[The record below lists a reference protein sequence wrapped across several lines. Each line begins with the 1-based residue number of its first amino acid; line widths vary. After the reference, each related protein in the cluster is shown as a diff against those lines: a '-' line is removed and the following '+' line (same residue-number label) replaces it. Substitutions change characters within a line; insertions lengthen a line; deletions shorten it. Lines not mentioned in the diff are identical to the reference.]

1 MLNRLI
7 CAARSCSWT
16 QPMPGQ
22 AGKFPARWNFSG
34 PGRRQL

>member
-22 AGKFPARWNFSG
+22 AGKFPPRG
-34 PGRRQL
+34 